1 MGAVI
6 FTRKVIISIIE
17 KRAAT
22 RYKNMETKKQAL
34 ADISKEIPF
43 KVPENYFLQLNE
55 SIMAKLPEKEAPVI
69 RKVTMWE
76 KTKPWVYLAAMFLG
90 LFFIIKVLTTNT
102 QTNSS
107 EKNTASTSISQ
118 QDYWSDVKISEEEF
132 FNYIEAQFVDENY
145 YDLVNSQ
152 DNSNSL

>member
-6 FTRKVIISIIE
+6 FTRKIIISIIE

-55 SIMAKLPEKEAPVI
+55 SIMANLPEKEAPMI

-90 LFFIIKVLTTNT
+90 LFFTIKVLTTST

>member
-34 ADISKEIPF
+34 ADISKEVPF

-76 KTKPWVYLAAMFLG
+76 KTKPWIYLAAMFLG

>member
-22 RYKNMETKKQAL
+22 RYKNMETKKQTL
-34 ADISKEIPF
+34 ADISKEVPF

>member
-34 ADISKEIPF
+34 ADISKEVPF

>member
-1 MGAVI
+1 
-6 FTRKVIISIIE
+6 
-17 KRAAT
+17 
-22 RYKNMETKKQAL
+22 METKKQTL
-34 ADISKEIPF
+34 ADISKEVPF

-55 SIMAKLPEKEAPVI
+55 SIMANLPEKEAPMI

-90 LFFIIKVLTTNT
+90 LFFTIKVLTTST

>member
-34 ADISKEIPF
+34 ADISKEVPF

-55 SIMAKLPEKEAPVI
+55 SIMANLPEKEAPMI

>member
-55 SIMAKLPEKEAPVI
+55 SIMANLPEKEAPMI

-76 KTKPWVYLAAMFLG
+76 KTKPWIYLAAMFLG
-90 LFFIIKVLTTNT
+90 LFFTIKVLTTST

>member
-1 MGAVI
+1 
-6 FTRKVIISIIE
+6 
-17 KRAAT
+17 
-22 RYKNMETKKQAL
+22 METKKQAL

-55 SIMAKLPEKEAPVI
+55 SIMANLPEKEAPMI

-90 LFFIIKVLTTNT
+90 LFFTIKVLTTST

>member
-34 ADISKEIPF
+34 ADISKEVPF

-90 LFFIIKVLTTNT
+90 LFFTIKVLTTST

>member
-17 KRAAT
+17 RRGAT
-22 RYKNMETKKQAL
+22 RYKNMETKKQTL
-34 ADISKEIPF
+34 ADISKEVPF

-55 SIMAKLPEKEAPVI
+55 SIMAKLPEKKAPVI

-90 LFFIIKVLTTNT
+90 LFFTIKVLTTST
-102 QTNSS
+102 RTNSS

-152 DNSNSL
+152 DYSKSL

>member
-55 SIMAKLPEKEAPVI
+55 SIMANLPEKEAPMI

-90 LFFIIKVLTTNT
+90 LFFTIKVLTTST